1 MLFDKLSPTADFI
14 SKIQLQLDIV
24 NKNVLYITHMQ
35 DKILK
40 IVKDLDNSS
49 NLQKQVDQY
58 FDDREHIP
66 DSKEDQE
73 PD

>member
-40 IVKDLDNSS
+40 IVNSLENS
-49 NLQKQVDQY
+49 QNLQKQVDQY
-58 FDDREHIP
+58 FDDDARDIP
-66 DSKEDQE
+66 EDEQE
-73 PD
+73 TK